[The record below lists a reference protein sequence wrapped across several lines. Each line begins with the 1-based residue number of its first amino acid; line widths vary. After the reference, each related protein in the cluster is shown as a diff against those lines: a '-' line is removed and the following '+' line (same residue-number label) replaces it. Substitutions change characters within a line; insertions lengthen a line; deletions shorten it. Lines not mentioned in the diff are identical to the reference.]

1 MVSDAYKLRCFI
13 NLYKLF
19 SVIPKPVAKE
29 FIIPLIRK
37 NKWRILSQENEQ
49 NRDDMSTKHK
59 GGSKDN
65 ENKRSEQ
72 ERQET
77 DLDKQAAQAI
87 LKGLCNSGFYMG

>member
-1 MVSDAYKLRCFI
+1 
-13 NLYKLF
+13 
-19 SVIPKPVAKE
+19 
-29 FIIPLIRK
+29 
-37 NKWRILSQENEQ
+37 
-49 NRDDMSTKHK
+49 MSTKDK

-87 LKGLCNSGFYMG
+87 LKGLCNSGFCIGWKLVVAGFEQDIWRQNYPYDGFQCGMLAGMQ